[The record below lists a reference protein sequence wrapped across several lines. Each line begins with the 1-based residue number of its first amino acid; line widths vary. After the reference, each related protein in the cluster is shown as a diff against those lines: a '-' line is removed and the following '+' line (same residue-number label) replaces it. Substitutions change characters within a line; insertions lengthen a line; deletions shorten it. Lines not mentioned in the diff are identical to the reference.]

1 MVLQTGQR
9 MQFISHDMFTFMLLG
24 RMMMFLKMTIFSLQP
39 KYVSS
44 RIQKSC
50 KKQDSSVTTKC
61 SLLAA
66 FFQLLTWNFL
76 IINNT
81 AEYHEFSPPLISKP
95 EVRHNP
101 ELVLTMYDLKPS

>member
-1 MVLQTGQR
+1 MSLKGFKSRVRNKIAVLQ
-9 MQFISHDMFTFMLLG
+9 H
-24 RMMMFLKMTIFSLQP
+24 
-39 KYVSS
+39 
-44 RIQKSC
+44 
-50 KKQDSSVTTKC
+50 KC

-66 FFQLLTWNFL
+66 FFQLLTGNFL

-81 AEYHEFSPPLISKP
+81 AEDHEFSPPLISKP